1 MKQLI
6 WSLLAKDVTLVENHN
21 KMNHYYF
28 WSEGYFITNS
38 NCFLPEKIYWDFFE
52 HFFNT
57 VLWSGCC
64 HSLWTLQS
72 QYKSSFSSWE
82 TIWHNFLSHVFLQ
95 FAGVILYMKSP
106 KKVLESFSS
115 KMTLKSRHIF
125 LLVTLFIHTGDGV
138 IFETFRWNIFPG
150 TNWCGAG
157 NIAYRQSSL
166 GIFPGHSVWKSLKMS
181 H

>member
-1 MKQLI
+1 MAQKFKLF
-6 WSLLAKDVTLVENHN
+6 SSRKR
-21 KMNHYYF
+21 
-28 WSEGYFITNS
+28 
-38 NCFLPEKIYWDFFE
+38 KILSI
-52 HFFNT
+52 FFNT

-181 H
+181 HFPKTVLVQFSKKKPQKIVKMKFARV